1 MLGLGYQMLV
11 ENVKFL
17 TARKLVDL
25 VSTTVIV
32 TILSA
37 LRALSNACCLN
48 FPVGEGTRV
57 VLVKPVGALV
67 LFKYAIV

>member
-11 ENVKFL
+11 EYVKFL
-17 TARKLVDL
+17 TAGKLVDL
-25 VSTTVIV
+25 VRTTVIV
-32 TILSA
+32 TAFTA
-37 LRALSNACCLN
+37 LRALCDGCCD

>member
-17 TARKLVDL
+17 TASKLVDL

-37 LRALSNACCLN
+37 LRALCNTCCD

>member
-17 TARKLVDL
+17 TAGKLVDL
-25 VSTTVIV
+25 VSTTVII

-37 LRALSNACCLN
+37 LRALSNACCY

>member
-17 TARKLVDL
+17 TAGKLVDL
-25 VSTTVIV
+25 VSTTVII

-37 LRALSNACCLN
+37 LRALCNACCY